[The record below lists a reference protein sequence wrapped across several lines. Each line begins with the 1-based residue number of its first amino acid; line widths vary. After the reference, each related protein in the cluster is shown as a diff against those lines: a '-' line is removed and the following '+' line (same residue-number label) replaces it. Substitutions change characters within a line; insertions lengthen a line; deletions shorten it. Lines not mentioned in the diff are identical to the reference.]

1 MVAAAVVGCS
11 FVLSASRP
19 APALAQDDGFRGLP
33 EGPGQEETYYACTPC
48 HSIHL
53 VRQQRLSRARWEK
66 TLKWM
71 VKEQGMPELE
81 PQERAL
87 VLDYLVSHYGQDVPR

>member
-1 MVAAAVVGCS
+1 MRATARALLMV
-11 FVLSASRP
+11 FSAGWP
-19 APALAQDDGFRGLP
+19 APALAQDDEFRGLA

-71 VKEQGMPELE
+71 VEEQGMPELE

-87 VLDYLVSHYGQDVPR
+87 VLDYLVSHYGQEVPR